1 MAINLPDKVKNL
13 PLTPGVYLMK
23 DSQGQVL
30 YVGKAKN
37 LKNRVQSYFRNSNNH
52 SPKIKKLVKHLRD
65 FDYILTDTEFE
76 AFMLECQL
84 IKSINPLYNRM
95 MKSPQSFIY
104 ISISL
109 TGKHRKIDIAYN
121 PIEYDGK
128 VYFGPYT
135 SRSNVERALR
145 GLKECFKLDCSNP
158 NGTNSA
164 CLNYSLGSCLGR
176 CLGGPAEQTY
186 NDILDRFIG
195 FLKGTDM
202 SILED
207 LNQMMLNASETF
219 DFEAASAY
227 RDHTQAVSS
236 LLKKEKVIG
245 FTEENH
251 NIVAIER
258 LTDSTIKLFLIK
270 RTDILYSDNYA
281 AAGNIEEKIKTDIS
295 AYFKKDEANAAG
307 DISRHEIDAA
317 HIIYRY
323 LHSGICSYLII
334 PENWLD
340 PENHSTLDLELKN
353 LLNNPQHLQPPIYN
367 E

>member
-1 MAINLPDKVKNL
+1 MKNL

-23 DSQGQVL
+23 DSQGKVL

-37 LKNRVQSYFRNSNNH
+37 LKNRVQSYFRNSKNH

-84 IKSINPLYNRM
+84 IKSIKPLYNRM

-109 TGKHRKIDIAYN
+109 TGHHRKIDIAFN
-121 PIEYDGK
+121 PIENDGK
-128 VYFGPYT
+128 VYFGPFT
-135 SRSNVERALR
+135 SRRRVERAIR
-145 GLKECFKLDCSNP
+145 GLKECFKLNCSNP

-176 CLGGPAEQTY
+176 CLGGPVEQQY

-202 SILED
+202 SILAD
-207 LNQMMLNASETF
+207 MNQMMLNASENF

-227 RDHTQAVSS
+227 RDHIQAVSS
-236 LLKKEKVIG
+236 LLKKEKVIE
-245 FTEENH
+245 FTEESH

-258 LTDSTIKLFLIK
+258 LTDTTIKLFLIK
-270 RTDILYSDNYA
+270 RTAILFTHSY
-281 AAGNIEEKIKTDIS
+281 AAGNNTEKIKTNIL
-295 AYFKKDEANAAG
+295 AYFKKNEANAAG
-307 DISRHEIDAA
+307 NVSIHEIDAS

-323 LHSGICSYLII
+323 LHSGSCSYLII

-340 PENHSTLDLELKN
+340 LENHSTLDLALED
-353 LLNNPQHLQPPIYN
+353 LLNNPQYFQPPILN

>member
-1 MAINLPDKVKNL
+1 
-13 PLTPGVYLMK
+13 MK
-23 DSQGQVL
+23 DSQSQTL

-37 LKNRVQSYFRNSNNH
+37 LKNRVQSYFRNSTNH

-84 IKSINPLYNRM
+84 IKSIKPLYNRM

-109 TGKHRKIDIAYN
+109 TGNHRKIDIAFN
-121 PIEYDGK
+121 PIENDGK
-128 VYFGPYT
+128 VYFGPFT
-135 SRSNVERALR
+135 SRRNVERALR
-145 GLKECFKLDCSNP
+145 GLKDCFKLNCSNT

-176 CLGGPAEQTY
+176 CLGGPAEQKY

-207 LNQMMLNASETF
+207 MNQMMLNASENF

-227 RDHTQAVSS
+227 RDHIQAVSS
-236 LLKKEKVIG
+236 LLIKEKVIE
-245 FTEENH
+245 FTEKNH

-258 LTDSTIKLFLIK
+258 LTDSVIKLFLIK
-270 RTDILYSDNYA
+270 RTEILFSHSFA
-281 AAGNIEEKIKTDIS
+281 AAHSMEEKIKADIL
-295 AYFKKDEANAAG
+295 AYFKNEEANAAG
-307 DISRHEIDAA
+307 DISKHEIDAA

-323 LHSGICSYLII
+323 LHSGSCSYLLI
-334 PENWLD
+334 PENWLES
-340 PENHSTLDLELKN
+340 ENHSTLVLALEG
-353 LLNNPQHLQPPIYN
+353 LLNSPQHLQPPILN

>member
-1 MAINLPDKVKNL
+1 
-13 PLTPGVYLMK
+13 MK

-37 LKNRVQSYFRNSNNH
+37 LKNRVQSYFRASNNH

-84 IKSINPLYNRM
+84 IKSIKPLYNRM

-109 TGKHRKIDIAYN
+109 TGNHRKIDIAYN
-121 PIEYDGK
+121 PIENDGR
-128 VYFGPYT
+128 VYFGPFT
-135 SRSNVERALR
+135 SRRNVEKALR
-145 GLKECFKLDCSNP
+145 GLKECFKLNCSNP

-176 CLGGPAEQTY
+176 CLEGPAEQQY

-207 LNQMMLNASETF
+207 MNQMMLNASEAF

-227 RDHTQAVSS
+227 RDHIQAVNS
-236 LLKKEKVIG
+236 LLKKEKVIE

-251 NIVAIER
+251 TIAAIER

-270 RTDILYSDNYA
+270 RTEILFSHSFA
-281 AAGNIEEKIKTDIS
+281 AAGSISEKIKANIL

-307 DISRHEIDAA
+307 EISRHEIDAA

-323 LHSGICSYLII
+323 LHSGSCSYLII
-334 PENWLD
+334 PENWLEH
-340 PENHSTLDLELKN
+340 ENHSTLDLALKN
-353 LLNNPQHLQPPIYN
+353 LLNNHQHSQPPIYN

>member
-1 MAINLPDKVKNL
+1 
-13 PLTPGVYLMK
+13 MK

-37 LKNRVQSYFRNSNNH
+37 LKNRVQSYFRASNNH

-84 IKSINPLYNRM
+84 IKSIKPLYNRM

-109 TGKHRKIDIAYN
+109 TGNHRKIDIAFN
-121 PIEYDGK
+121 PIENDGK
-128 VYFGPYT
+128 IYFGPFR
-135 SRSNVERALR
+135 SRRNVERAIR
-145 GLKECFKLDCSNP
+145 GLKECFMLNCSNP

-176 CLGGPAEQTY
+176 CLGGPVEQQY
-186 NDILDRFIG
+186 NDILDRLIG

-207 LNQMMLNASETF
+207 MNQMMLSASEAF

-227 RDHTQAVSS
+227 RDHLQAVSS
-236 LLKKEKVIG
+236 LLKKEKVIE

-251 NIVAIER
+251 NIAAIER

-270 RTDILYSDNYA
+270 RTEILFSNCYS
-281 AAGNIEEKIKTDIS
+281 AAGNIEEKIKTNIL
-295 AYFKKDEANAAG
+295 AFFKNDEANAVG
-307 DISRHEIDAA
+307 DVSRNEIDAA

-323 LHSGICSYLII
+323 LHSGSCSYIII
-334 PENWLD
+334 PENWLEH
-340 PENHSTLDLELKN
+340 ENHSTLDLALKN
-353 LLNNPQHLQPPIYN
+353 LLNNPHHLQPPIYH